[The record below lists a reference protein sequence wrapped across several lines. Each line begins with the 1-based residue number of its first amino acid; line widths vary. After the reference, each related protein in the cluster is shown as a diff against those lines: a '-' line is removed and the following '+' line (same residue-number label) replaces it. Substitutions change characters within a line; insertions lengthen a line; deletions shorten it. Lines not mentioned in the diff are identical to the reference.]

1 MHEKTLLKIALVCIS
16 LGLVVLF
23 VLTDSM
29 ALDETK
35 ISHLDQNI
43 DKNVLIKGTVS
54 KLTRS
59 NSTSFI
65 KIKKQETAEILLF
78 NDMADILDI
87 DDGDIIEV
95 RGKVSDYGGEA
106 SIVGDEIRKIG

>member
-1 MHEKTLLKIALVCIS
+1 MDEKTLLKIAFICIS

-23 VLTDSM
+23 ILTDNI

-35 ISHLDQNI
+35 ISQLDQNI
-43 DKNVLIKGTVS
+43 DKNVLVKGTVS
-54 KLTRS
+54 KLTQS
-59 NSTSFI
+59 NSTAFI
-65 KIKKQETAEILLF
+65 KIKKQETAEIVLF

-87 DDGDIIEV
+87 NDGDVIEV
-95 RGKVSDYGGEA
+95 RGKVSDYGGEI